1 MFFSL
6 VANRELK
13 TGGEQKGGQEEDYFP
28 SLEKKKKCFGRKQRM
43 LIVNSFNIL
52 KKKGK
57 ENKTQQYFG
66 LYKFCIWV
74 DVTVRDLSLQ

>member
-1 MFFSL
+1 
-6 VANRELK
+6 
-13 TGGEQKGGQEEDYFP
+13 
-28 SLEKKKKCFGRKQRM
+28 M

-74 DVTVRDLSLQ
+74 DVTVRDLSLQGVTGECSSGPAAWPVPQ

>member
-1 MFFSL
+1 
-6 VANRELK
+6 
-13 TGGEQKGGQEEDYFP
+13 
-28 SLEKKKKCFGRKQRM
+28 M

-66 LYKFCIWV
+66 LYKFYIWV